1 MALEAPALLHR
12 LARAHGVQPE
22 YVGQD
27 GSAQTVPDEA
37 LVKVLAALGVSVRPD
52 GVAALAEALEE
63 AETAPW
69 RDVLPPTV
77 AARSGHRLSV
87 PCHVAAGEPVV
98 ARVRTEDG
106 RTLEVSVSEPVSEVR
121 LVDGVE
127 RERVHVQ
134 IPADLAP
141 GWHRLEVTSGSGS
154 TASAVLVCAPA
165 AALEE
170 GTRPRRATR

>member
-1 MALEAPALLHR
+1 MSARTWGFKSPLAHRSSSSRAPVVTTGALRVPRTGVPSRVVSVRRQAPSVEPHYGMEDLMALEAPALLHR

-52 GVAALAEALEE
+52 GVAALAEAVEE

-77 AARSGHRLSV
+77 AARSGHRVVGPRGKRVICQL
-87 PCHVAAGEPVV
+87 HGALRAG
-98 ARVRTEDG
+98 
-106 RTLEVSVSEPVSEVR
+106 
-121 LVDGVE
+121 
-127 RERVHVQ
+127 
-134 IPADLAP
+134 
-141 GWHRLEVTSGSGS
+141 
-154 TASAVLVCAPA
+154 
-165 AALEE
+165 
-170 GTRPRRATR
+170 